1 MNVTGPWVMRSRQ
14 WAILF
19 LFCLVTCAG
28 LRLLVKS
35 LELSLTVQIGWL
47 AILVGAGGGWWAIRS
62 WRNSQPLRC
71 AGALGI
77 FGGIGGA
84 GLVTLLLHLMIRV
97 LSP

>member
-1 MNVTGPWVMRSRQ
+1 
-14 WAILF
+14 
-19 LFCLVTCAG
+19 
-28 LRLLVKS
+28 LLVKC
-35 LELSLTVQIGWL
+35 LELSLTVQVGWL
-47 AILVGAGGGWWAIRS
+47 AILIGAVGGWWAIRR
-62 WRNSQPLRC
+62 WRDSRPLRC

>member
-1 MNVTGPWVMRSRQ
+1 MNATNSWAVQFRQ
-14 WAILF
+14 WAVLL
-19 LFCLVTCAG
+19 LFCFVTCTA

-35 LELSLTVQIGWL
+35 LELSLTVQMGWM
-47 AILVGAGGGWWAIRS
+47 AILIGALGGWWAIRR